1 MGLFFFCSAVGPV
14 IGGLLH
20 PHAGELTSR
29 LDGGTYQ
36 VVFGT
41 FFATNVRLVLLV
53 LVAFRE
59 TRQLNPE
66 KQLPSVSFRG
76 IVIDPTLE
84 PIKLVARSPRL
95 RLLAAIYG
103 FCYFGFSDRSSLL
116 SLYATKHP
124 FSMSHTTLGWFLSAQ
139 GMMRSVAVFAVLKM
153 IVSFGRHWY
162 GDHRS
167 GMLQSLM
174 LSARIG
180 VIFAVVLTASFGL
193 ARDTLT
199 LFALATIEGL
209 DAMCAP
215 PRPQSSSAS
224 DPCLLT

>member
-20 PHAGELTSR
+20 SHAGELTSR

-41 FFATNVRLVLLV
+41 FFAANVLLVLLV

-59 TRQLNPE
+59 TRQLDPE

-103 FCYFGFSDRSSLL
+103 FCYFGFSDRSSLF

-139 GMMRSVAVFAVLKM
+139 GMMRSVAVVALVWRPQ
-153 IVSFGRHWY
+153 VW
-162 GDHRS
+162 DAPVTDV
-167 GMLQSLM
+167 M

-199 LFALATIEGL
+199 LFVLATIEGL